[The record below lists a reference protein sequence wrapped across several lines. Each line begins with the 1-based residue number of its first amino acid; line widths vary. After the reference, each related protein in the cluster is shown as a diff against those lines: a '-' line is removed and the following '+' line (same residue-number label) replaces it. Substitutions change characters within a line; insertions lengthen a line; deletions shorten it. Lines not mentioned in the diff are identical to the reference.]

1 MHNSTSKLLV
11 KTFDGSLV
19 HLKLKPACMSSTV
32 EFDIQYYDYDGDES
46 LVKAKVIFREA
57 ASIDFEIN
65 LFDNPIGA
73 ELCGFYELF
82 QTETKRE
89 IVEKLFRNRL
99 EGFLYHGDYN
109 YNADDKH
116 DMLNWREPIDEL
128 YKNLDT
134 YHLYQQQTQ
143 GGVYYILAKSFEII
157 AT

>member
-1 MHNSTSKLLV
+1 MNNAASKLLI
-11 KTFDGSLV
+11 KTFDGSLAD
-19 HLKLKPACMSSTV
+19 LKLTPECAGSTV
-32 EFDIQYYDYDGDES
+32 EFDIRYYDYEGDES
-46 LVKAKVIFREA
+46 LVQAKVIFREA

-65 LFDNPIGA
+65 LFDNVIGA
-73 ELCGFYELF
+73 ELWGFYEIF
-82 QTETKRE
+82 QTEKKKE

-99 EGFLYHGDYN
+99 DGVLYHGDYD
-109 YNADDKH
+109 YDADDEH

-143 GGVYYILAKSFEII
+143 GGIYYILAKSFEII